1 MSNHP
6 LVSVVIPT
14 YGRSHLLER
23 AIGSVLSQTYDNL
36 EIIVVDDNDST
47 SEHRIHT
54 ENVLQIYLENDQ
66 ITYLKHKKNSGGS
79 VARNTGIKASSGE
92 YVALLDDD
100 DEWFPEKIEKQ
111 ITYFESLDDNVGVVY
126 CSYILEE
133 YNGDRI
139 IKRTEKGDLT
149 KELLMLQFD
158 PGASSTLVFRKSVLK
173 DIGYFDENFERHQ
186 DLEILIRLCRTY
198 LIDICPEVLL
208 KINGHNFPAASKI
221 EKVKK
226 VFFSTFKNDINNL
239 SVIDRK
245 KVYALHYI
253 ELSSLFFTERSFSK
267 VIKYYLI
274 AIIYDPS
281 ILFSNKVNR
290 RLSNYVKKRVK

>member
-1 MSNHP
+1 MVQKQDRDKMSNHP

-111 ITYFESLDDNVGVVY
+111 ITYFKSLVKNVGVIY

-133 YNGDRI
+133 YDGDKEYIRS
-139 IKRTEKGDLT
+139 EKGDLT
-149 KELLMLQFD
+149 KELL
-158 PGASSTLVFRKSVLK
+158 K
-173 DIGYFDENFERHQ
+173 
-186 DLEILIRLCRTY
+186 
-198 LIDICPEVLL
+198 
-208 KINGHNFPAASKI
+208 
-221 EKVKK
+221 
-226 VFFSTFKNDINNL
+226 
-239 SVIDRK
+239 
-245 KVYALHYI
+245 
-253 ELSSLFFTERSFSK
+253 
-267 VIKYYLI
+267 
-274 AIIYDPS
+274 
-281 ILFSNKVNR
+281 
-290 RLSNYVKKRVK
+290 